1 MRETPQTTARVAI
14 FKPAD
19 GQNKDPFG
27 SLLDISL
34 SILIMICSHN
44 QIYFKKSCITLIY
57 ISTTQLL
64 ISLPIKKLLQWQ
76 SNFSLHFQMHFF
88 SDITITFTCS
98 ILETQNL
105 FEGSLWPKGQF
116 YLNFFLVENI
126 KHQFFSLKGF
136 TLYKNTFL

>member
-44 QIYFKKSCITLIY
+44 QIYFKKSCITLIHKYYLVTY
-57 ISTTQLL
+57 ISAY
-64 ISLPIKKLLQWQ
+64 KKLLQWQ

-105 FEGSLWPKGQF
+105 FEGSLGPKGQF
-116 YLNFFLVENI
+116 YLNFFLAR
-126 KHQFFSLKGF
+126 KHKKAPDFFS
-136 TLYKNTFL
+136 

>member
-44 QIYFKKSCITLIY
+44 QIYFKKSCITLIHKYYLVTY
-57 ISTTQLL
+57 ISAY
-64 ISLPIKKLLQWQ
+64 KKLLQWQ

-88 SDITITFTCS
+88 QISQSHSLVVYQKHRIF
-98 ILETQNL
+98 
-105 FEGSLWPKGQF
+105 FEGSLGPKGQF
-116 YLNFFLVENI
+116 YLNFFLAR
-126 KHQFFSLKGF
+126 KHKKAPDFFS
-136 TLYKNTFL
+136 

>member
-1 MRETPQTTARVAI
+1 MRETPQTAARVAI

-44 QIYFKKSCITLIY
+44 QIYFKKSCITLIHKYYLVTY
-57 ISTTQLL
+57 ISAYR
-64 ISLPIKKLLQWQ
+64 KLLYWQ

-88 SDITITFTCS
+88 QISQLTSTTCS

-105 FEGSLWPKGQF
+105 FEGSLGPKGQF
-116 YLNFFLVENI
+116 YLNFFHGG
-126 KHQFFSLKGF
+126 KHKKSTSFFLS
-136 TLYKNTFL
+136 

>member
-44 QIYFKKSCITLIY
+44 QIYFKKSCITLIQVLPSY
-57 ISTTQLL
+57 LYY
-64 ISLPIKKLLQWQ
+64 LPIKNYYSGSPISHCTFKCI
-76 SNFSLHFQMHFF
+76 FF
-88 SDITITFTCS
+88 RYHNSHPPLVVYQKHRIF
-98 ILETQNL
+98 
-105 FEGSLWPKGQF
+105 FEGSLGPKGQF
-116 YLNFFLVENI
+116 YLNFFLAR
-126 KHQFFSLKGF
+126 KHKKAPDFFS
-136 TLYKNTFL
+136 